1 MALSND
7 ATNFLTKFSSLPNY
21 KSCSCKSP
29 MEGWAAT
36 RRNRPALVVI
46 LKLIKR
52 KAFSYFFI
60 FSYILHVSF
69 LRLEVS

>member
-1 MALSND
+1 
-7 ATNFLTKFSSLPNY
+7 
-21 KSCSCKSP
+21 

-60 FSYILHVSF
+60 FFYILHVSS
-69 LRLEVS
+69 LRLEVLKCVYLVEYNLYLLNPYFYLIQIFKSYLN